1 MGRSATWVD
10 CPTHDLEHK
19 KLDVTNMELDL
30 SEYRW
35 PLIALA
41 AILLLAGLGWLGYA
55 YTPAGDKPLTWTEWQ
70 VLKARSAYLDEL
82 GELQAA
88 ADTLAGLLNA
98 QPDPV
103 RAQLASESI
112 QRLASEGQPALE
124 YQREKLT
131 LAAQAISDWAVGAV
145 DRETARQT
153 LDEAIQALSPT
164 SNPEET
170 SEPTP
175 VSSGNTLFLVY
186 LPLIVRS

>member
-1 MGRSATWVD
+1 
-10 CPTHDLEHK
+10 
-19 KLDVTNMELDL
+19 MELDL

-70 VLKARSAYLDEL
+70 VLKARSAYLKEL

-88 ADTLAGLLNA
+88 ADTLAALLNA

-112 QRLASEGQPALE
+112 QRLASEGQPALQ
-124 YQREKLT
+124 YQREKLA
-131 LAAQAISDWAVGAV
+131 LAAQAVSDWAVGAI
-145 DRETARQT
+145 DRETALNA
-153 LDEAIQALSPT
+153 LDEAIQALSPKPA
-164 SNPEET
+164 PEQT
-170 SEPTP
+170 PPPAPT
-175 VSSGNTLFLVY
+175 SSGNGLFMVY
-186 LPLIVRS
+186 LPMIVRFS

>member
-1 MGRSATWVD
+1 
-10 CPTHDLEHK
+10 
-19 KLDVTNMELDL
+19 MELDL

-70 VLKARSAYLDEL
+70 VLKARNAYLDEL

-88 ADTLAGLLNA
+88 AETLAALLNA

-103 RAQLASESI
+103 RAQLTAENI

-124 YQREKLT
+124 YQREKLA
-131 LAAQAISDWAVGAV
+131 LAAQTISDWAVGAV
-145 DRETARQT
+145 DRETARQA
-153 LDEAIQALSPT
+153 LDNAIRALSPQPA
-164 SNPEET
+164 PEQT
-170 SEPTP
+170 PTP
-175 VSSGNTLFLVY
+175 ATSSSRNGLFLVY
-186 LPLIVRS
+186 LPMVVRS